1 MSQIKL
7 ITSHLDIHNVLSIDQ
22 PPTNMPKTPQAWQ
35 RLAWTNRHPRD
46 ERIEFDEPTHKYT
59 IDSANERWISCTG
72 FIHDFFPHF
81 DPVAAV
87 KAIKRGKN
95 YAMSKYYG
103 KTDQEILD
111 GWSNSGKEASG
122 LGTAM
127 HLAIEQFMNGAHDLI
142 EEPVKQTKEWQFFT
156 NFWNDC
162 GPDLVPYR
170 MEWEVFSLEHK
181 LAGSIDAIFYRPSDG
196 KYVIYDYEKGYC
208 PLDHLPNCN
217 YWHYSLQLNIYKWF
231 LETFYGLE
239 IADLYLIILHPD
251 NKNYH
256 RLRLN
261 FLPDEVQAMLNCRLR
276 ALQTGAK
283 TGIVLPAAG
292 GWSEGGCAAVE
303 DD

>member
-1 MSQIKL
+1 
-7 ITSHLDIHNVLSIDQ
+7 
-22 PPTNMPKTPQAWQ
+22 MPKTPQPWQ
-35 RLAWTNRHPRD
+35 TLAWKNRHPRD

-59 IDSANERWISCTG
+59 IDGANAKWISCTG

-81 DPVAAV
+81 DPRAALR
-87 KAIKRGKN
+87 AIKRGKN
-95 YAMSKYYG
+95 YATSKYYG
-103 KTDQEILD
+103 KADQEILD

-127 HLAIEQFMNGAHDLI
+127 HLAIEQFMNGSHDI
-142 EEPVKQTKEWQFFT
+142 IDDSVKQTKEWKYFT
-156 NFWNDC
+156 NFWADC
-162 GPDLVPYR
+162 GSDLVPYR

-196 KYVIYDYEKGYC
+196 KYVIYDWKRSKQIKMANDFEKGYH
-208 PLDHLPNCN
+208 PLDHLSNCN

-261 FLPDEVQAMLNCRLR
+261 MLPDEVQSMLDCRLR
-276 ALQTGAK
+276 ALTTGAK
-283 TGIVLPAAG
+283 TGIVLPSAP
-292 GWSEGGCAAVE
+292 CIIDE
-303 DD
+303 DDEDA

>member
-1 MSQIKL
+1 
-7 ITSHLDIHNVLSIDQ
+7 
-22 PPTNMPKTPQAWQ
+22 MPKTPQTWQ
-35 RLAWTNRHPRD
+35 TLAWKNRHPRD

-59 IDSANERWISCTG
+59 MDGANTKWISCTG

-81 DPVAAV
+81 DPKAALR
-87 KAIKRGKN
+87 AIKRGKN
-95 YAMSKYYG
+95 YATSKYYG

-127 HLAIEQFMNGAHDLI
+127 HLAIEQFMNGSHDI
-142 EEPVKQTKEWQFFT
+142 IDDSVKQTKEWKYFT
-156 NFWNDC
+156 NFWADC

-196 KYVIYDYEKGYC
+196 KYVIYDWKRSKQIKMENDYEKGHY
-208 PLDHLPNCN
+208 PLDHLSNCN

-261 FLPDEVQAMLNCRLR
+261 MLPDEVQSMLDCRLR
-276 ALQTGAK
+276 ALTTGAK
-283 TGIVLPAAG
+283 TGIVLPSAPCIL
-292 GWSEGGCAAVE
+292 EEE
-303 DD
+303 DEDS